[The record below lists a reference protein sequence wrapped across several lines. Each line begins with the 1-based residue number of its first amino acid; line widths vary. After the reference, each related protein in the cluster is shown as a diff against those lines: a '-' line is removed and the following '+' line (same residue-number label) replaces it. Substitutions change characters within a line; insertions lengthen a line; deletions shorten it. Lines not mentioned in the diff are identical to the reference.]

1 MKKFI
6 SMALAAAMLA
16 SMSVPA
22 FAFVVETVGTSDEYD
37 VKDVRFAK
45 NLVHRGHNDGVRLI
59 FLPLQ
64 VDGHPIEGTNNYVAG
79 VEGFTDNK
87 YAPIHF
93 SDVEDFNELTWT
105 VKFDE
110 NCKQYLRS
118 VEQIHDAPTFI
129 KIRGYGETF
138 FGQDARWEDE
148 ELGEAFMD
156 QDKMD
161 RDDLQTGIFNTMMG
175 TDAYENGDKYAGGSS
190 LLYTEM
196 EGIKIVLNEN
206 TTTGPVRIT
215 GTAKLKHKGKE
226 LDEYKFEYTY
236 RNNQVNTAIDADGN
250 QGFVHTEGNGD
261 LITVIDDGR
270 YEVVPL
276 YEYEKLTDDFASEFS
291 GDTAYIDLR
300 GTARSV
306 TIVKFTKDV
315 EEIELEDH
323 HGFYFTTKASDQG
336 KVNLSYENGIQYS
349 NMWIMM
355 NYMGK
360 EFIPAGADARYFN
373 FKAKPEF
380 DFTGTATIT
389 LPDSDVDWY
398 LYNLDPNTCQWSPV
412 EHAKLT
418 EDGDAFEFKTR
429 QLGCY
434 LLIDT
439 PMPDLAAL
447 AAAAE
452 TAPAEEAAVEE
463 AAPVN
468 PSTGG
473 EEA

>member
-1 MKKFI
+1 MKKFV

-22 FAFVVETVGTSDEYD
+22 FAFKMEGVKAHDGYD
-37 VKDVRFAK
+37 FDVNDVRIAK
-45 NLVHRGHNDGVRLI
+45 HLVHRGHNDGVRIL
-59 FLPLQ
+59 FFPFECRK
-64 VDGHPIEGTNNYVAG
+64 DGVSYPIQGG
-79 VEGFTDNK
+79 VNIKDEADWTDGK
-87 YAPIHF
+87 TQPIHF
-93 SDVEDFNELTWT
+93 SDVEDFQDMTWT

-110 NCKQYLRS
+110 DCKQYLRAA
-118 VEQIHDAPTFI
+118 EQIHDAPTFI
-129 KIRGYGETF
+129 YDTGNAVKN
-138 FGQDARWEDE
+138 
-148 ELGEAFMD
+148 
-156 QDKMD
+156 QDKME
-161 RDDLQTGIFNTMMG
+161 R
-175 TDAYENGDKYAGGSS
+175 GDVEAGAGVVGVFEGLDHLSKYTAGAANVY
-190 LLYTEM
+190 YTEM
-196 EGIKIVLNEN
+196 EGLKVVLNEN
-206 TTTGPVRIT
+206 TTTGPVRIS
-215 GTAKLKHKGKE
+215 GTVKLKHKGKE
-226 LDEYKFEYTY
+226 LDEYKFSYTY
-236 RNNQVNTAIDADGN
+236 KNNQVNTYVDKDDDGVDN
-250 QGFVHTEGNGD
+250 SGFIHTEGDGTP
-261 LITVIDDGR
+261 ITVIDDGR

-276 YEYEKLTDDFASEFS
+276 YEYGSLTDDFASEVS

-323 HGFYFTTKASDQG
+323 HGFYFNVKASDQG

-389 LPDSDVDWY
+389 LPDEDVQWY
-398 LYNLDPNTCQWSPV
+398 LYNLDPATCQWSPV
-412 EHAKLT
+412 TQAKLT

-439 PMPDLAAL
+439 PMPDLTAAQ
-447 AAAAE
+447 APATE
-452 TAPAEEAAVEE
+452 APAEEEAAV
-463 AAPVN
+463 VN
-468 PSTGG
+468 PATGG